1 MRITGCVIAKDE
13 EKNLGKCLESM
24 RELVDQLVVVDT
36 GSQDRTIEI
45 AGNYNADIHS
55 FAWADDFSQAR
66 NYALEQA
73 VGDWIIFLDAD
84 EYIQV
89 EQMSLK
95 RALASEACD
104 ALLCS
109 IYNLNEQTKSNEF
122 RREAV
127 IRVFKN
133 SIHIRYQR
141 AVHEYLVHSQ
151 RELSRSDYRQNVK
164 IYHNGY
170 SKENMNQKNKYY
182 RNIALLLKELKKD
195 PGDGEINFY
204 IADMYRLAQDW
215 EKAMFH
221 LEIALIENRFRRK
234 IFLLSTHISIVLTMM
249 ASKKYT
255 DGAILQ
261 AINRGRDAFPLNAEL
276 KACHGIILAR
286 KGMALEA
293 KLLLEDSLKLFNEDK
308 EVWSFYDEVQPEVY
322 RLLNKGK

>member
-1 MRITGCVIAKDE
+1 MRITGCVIARDE

-24 RELVDQLVVVDT
+24 REFVDQLVVVDT

-45 AGNYNADIHS
+45 AGNYNAEIHS
-55 FAWADDFSQAR
+55 FSWVDDFSQAR
-66 NYALEQA
+66 NYALKHA
-73 VGDWIIFLDAD
+73 VGDWIVFLDAD
-84 EYIQV
+84 EYIRVDQV
-89 EQMSLK
+89 RLK
-95 RALASEACD
+95 KALASEASD

-109 IYNLNEQTKSNEF
+109 IYNLNEQKKSSEF
-122 RREAV
+122 CREAV
-127 IRVFKN
+127 IRIFKN
-133 SIHIRYQR
+133 STHIHYQR
-141 AVHEYLVHSQ
+141 MIHEYLVHSQ
-151 RELSRSDYRQNVK
+151 RELTWSDYRQTVK

-170 SKENMNQKNKYY
+170 NKENMKQKNKYD
-182 RNIALLLKELKKD
+182 RNITLLLKELKKD

-204 IADMYRLAQDW
+204 IADMYRLAQYW

-255 DGAILQ
+255 DKAILQ

-286 KGMALEA
+286 KGMDLEA
-293 KLLLEDSLKLFNEDK
+293 KLLLEDSLKLFHEDK

-322 RLLNKGK
+322 RLLNIGK